1 MENQK
6 TIKLY
11 VYVDGIN
18 DIPFYGSD
26 SSEYEE
32 FILSNGEQFI
42 LSNGFIFNVRN
53 VNEQIEIGSF
63 RYDAKRMGGA
73 PTISF
78 TLMYEDCLDNFWSD
92 QVYAKFRGERYFL
105 KQTPTSSKSNDDA
118 RYRHDV
124 ELIAERTI
132 LDNAYFYD
140 AVVGSPIENDVPVTN
155 STKFHF
161 YGHIEKFVE
170 RMNASLQYT
179 GIQKVDEDGNVVS
192 GYHVV
197 LDDDVVTRD
206 QKQVSFDS
214 AVFSQALQE
223 SYNTFGIPFYFDGQT
238 IHIGFTNNVIG
249 DVLEYGVDGALISAT
264 KTNANFK
271 VINRA
276 TGNGSSDNIPYY
288 YPNNAPK
295 GELAADVVSAS
306 EDYSCIIVD
315 DELFSEKINIDSSIT
330 YKYSNVT
337 IPKVT
342 DIYKK
347 EYRNGVQDHHVAM
360 SWRGTIIPFDIHIES
375 PEETTTTLL
384 IRPLFEIYKYQGV
397 VGGTEGELASC
408 KIDISLTIGGK
419 VYIGKDVGIL
429 GYEFDA
435 KIPKGSYS
443 VRAKLTV
450 NPNYTSTR
458 ENFSFDYGFEWNADT
473 KAGWYYDDKEIELED
488 VGLSISE
495 DATLTGGDTI
505 TQRLVKKVNTS
516 STLQP
521 SIYRAT
527 DGKER
532 FYNAVNYPFPHEE
545 GYELKYG
552 EYVLDGEV
560 HNDAYKKDDGTYYE
574 FTNEYK
580 EGRPREHV
588 FTVDDIKPTI
598 KEATNNI
605 SWVEKDEEGNDKT
618 VFQRIDMF
626 SDFAYNI
633 GDNDETY
640 TDPNGN
646 TSFKHPYFFA
656 KLRKLDFNLFEHA
669 SEMGEMTFSMTSGH
683 CGACNFKIG
692 VSDDYPQFNT
702 VQVDEDGNLVY
713 DENGYVLCGLE
724 DFQGKVEP
732 QDRQQDTVNYEVW
745 IALKK
750 EEDTYGI
757 LMPKAP
763 KYEGGT
769 LVDAGHRPVACSSE
783 NANDGDTFVILNIN
797 LPDEYVYRAE
807 KKLEKA
813 IVKYIWENNVEKFN
827 FSVNFS
833 RIFLEENYLLK
844 GDESVLSLLN
854 ENARLARVKYNGDE
868 YILYVS
874 SYSYSMNDDD
884 VLPEIRVELDD
895 TLTIAQNALQ
905 TAIDGVKSDIASA
918 INTIDVAA
926 IGSRYFLRK
935 DTYDVAEEPIEFK
948 KGVVFGDNGMVEV
961 NEDGT
966 SKLTID
972 YLDVTRKATFTSLEI
987 QEKSHVGGEILITPA
1002 SMVCNRVEEL
1012 EDAYRCYFETYG
1024 ESGEEIFNQF
1034 AEGDQAI
1041 SQTFNE
1047 WGGHYYWRLVT
1058 GIGEDY
1064 IDLSKTDCAPESDVP
1079 KVGDKIIQLG
1089 NRTNTTRQAAQVLS
1103 SHGENA
1109 PSFIMYNGI
1118 DSFSLEGKNITG
1130 IVWNP
1135 EKQEPQMYSYGD
1147 FFFGDRN
1154 LENNFITFQKKEGD
1168 EEKKLHIN
1176 ADVTIGAN
1184 SSGLE
1189 NLSEWSVKQQE
1200 IDNAGQKAQDA
1211 IDATN
1216 VVSASVTNLST
1227 TVSTLETNVN
1237 KSIQEI
1243 NQKLD
1248 GVVESYFDDYTPSR
1262 TNEPAATWITDGTEA
1277 DHVGDT
1283 FTNTAIQG
1291 EDAGKSWRWLEQ
1303 SDGTY
1308 DWQQIADSDAAK
1320 ALALAGQA
1328 KATADG
1334 KTTTF
1339 LVTPSNYSVG
1349 DIWIVGDVVPDGFVF
1364 KRGDI
1369 LTTSNSST
1377 EYVANHWSKY
1387 LNYMDEFE
1395 TELNETVGELE
1406 NSIAEAEDAAKQ
1418 YSDEGKEVLQG
1429 LINDLEKSKA
1439 EVNDVYTKAQSDG
1452 IISQSE
1458 QQAINA
1464 SKAYADAQKELLDTT
1479 LKAYADGVADNAEKE
1494 AIADAEAKVNAAKK
1508 ELNDAIDEVDGKV
1521 EGAIQSMN
1529 DKEELFSTFDKGSN
1543 LDVDGVV
1550 MSKMVAVKNED
1561 EEIEAFLNG
1570 STFAEDDSERNC
1582 GKLILAAGIPE
1593 EGGVL
1598 EERAKQANTRIYEDG
1613 CIYTNN
1619 MHLQKGATIG
1629 ETIRVQEDGF
1639 ELDGPNDGVITITEQ
1654 YGFQSSN
1661 DKMYFQAGG
1670 TCQGNV
1676 MLEVGVNGAGYC
1688 PSTPVPLMIFGDKG
1702 GIAMECGGGMFA
1714 GFRPKTRI
1722 VTKTY
1727 DNIWDSDHTIIVNV
1741 ENATVVFDLPERPQ
1755 YGQVYEIYICHASA
1769 GVLLY
1774 TRGKGGYDF
1783 IGGSQFADIQ
1793 INAGSRRHI
1802 TLMFAGQ
1809 WWLNYRNLY

>member
-1 MENQK
+1 MVNANPKSIE
-6 TIKLY
+6 LY
-11 VYVDGIN
+11 VLVDGN
-18 DIPFYGSD
+18 EVPFYGTSA
-26 SSEYEE
+26 SSYEE
-32 FILSNGEQFI
+32 FILANGDVFVTKG
-42 LSNGFIFNVRN
+42 GFVFNVRHS
-53 VNEQIEIGSF
+53 NEQVKVGSF

-73 PTISF
+73 PTITF
-78 TLMYEDCLDNFWSD
+78 TLMYDECLDKFWSD
-92 QVYAKFRGERYFL
+92 HVYAKFRGERYFL
-105 KQTPTSSKSNDDA
+105 KQTPTSSKNNDDA

-124 ELIAERTI
+124 ELVAERII
-132 LDNAYFYD
+132 LDNANFYD

-192 GYHVV
+192 GYRVV

-238 IHIGFTNNVIG
+238 IHIGFTNNVID

-306 EDYSCIIVD
+306 EDYSCTIVD
-315 DELFSEKINIDSSIT
+315 YELFSEKINIDSSII
-330 YKYSNVT
+330 YRYSNVA
-337 IPKVT
+337 IPRIT
-342 DIYKK
+342 DIYEQDYVNGRFFSKIANFGF
-347 EYRNGVQDHHVAM
+347 NGV
-360 SWRGTIIPFDIHIES
+360 IIPFNIHIES
-375 PEETTTTLL
+375 ETDTTTSLF
-384 IRPLFEIYKYQGV
+384 IKPFFEIYRYEDSNDK
-397 VGGTEGELASC
+397 VGDLSTC
-408 KIDISLTIGGK
+408 NIDISIEIGDK
-419 VYIGKDVGIL
+419 LYIGRDVGSL

-435 KIPKGSYS
+435 EIPKGSGTT
-443 VRAKLTV
+443 RGKLIVT
-450 NPNYTSTR
+450 PNITSSKNR
-458 ENFSFDYGFEWNADT
+458 FSFHYGFEWNADT
-473 KAGWYYDDKEIELED
+473 KAGWYYEDKEIELED

-495 DATLTGGDTI
+495 NATLTGGDTI

-532 FYNAVNYPFPHEE
+532 FYNAINYPFPYVE

-552 EYVLDGEV
+552 EYILDNEV
-560 HNDAYKKDDGTYYE
+560 HNDIYKKDDGTYYE

-605 SWVEKDEEGNDKT
+605 SWVETDEEGNDKT

-626 SDFAYNI
+626 SEFAYNI

-640 TDPNGN
+640 TDPNGD

-669 SEMGEMTFSMTSGH
+669 SELGEMTFSMTSGH

-692 VSDDYPQFNT
+692 VSEDYPQYNT
-702 VQVDEDGNLVY
+702 VQVDEEGNLVY

-763 KYEGGT
+763 KYENEDELIYDKNGIATNGVV
-769 LVDAGHRPVACSSE
+769 VDAGHRPVACSSE

-797 LPDEYVYRAE
+797 LPDEYIYRAE

-854 ENARLARVKYNGDE
+854 ENARLTRVKYNGDE

-874 SYSYSMNDDD
+874 SYSYSMNDGD

-895 TLTIAQNALQ
+895 TLTISQNALQ
-905 TAIDGVKSDIASA
+905 NAIDGVKSDIASA
-918 INTIDVAA
+918 INAIDVAA

-935 DTYDVAEEPIEFK
+935 DTYDVAEAPIEFK

-1002 SMVCNRVEEL
+1002 SMVCNKVEEL

-1118 DSFSLEGKNITG
+1118 DSFSLEGKEVTG
-1130 IVWNP
+1130 IEWNA
-1135 EKQEPQMYSYGD
+1135 EKQEPKMYSYGS
-1147 FFFGDRN
+1147 FYFGDRN
-1154 LENNFITFQKKEGD
+1154 LEDNFITFQKKEGD
-1168 EEKKLHIN
+1168 EKKSLHIN
-1176 ADVTIGAN
+1176 ADITIGAN
-1184 SSGLE
+1184 SSGLT
-1189 NLSEWSVKQQE
+1189 NLSEWKEAEDKINEASQGVTL
-1200 IDNAGQKAQDA
+1200 IRQD
-1211 IDATN
+1211 
-1216 VVSASVTNLST
+1216 VQNLQDQ
-1227 TVSTLETNVN
+1227 
-1237 KSIQEI
+1237 I
-1243 NQKLD
+1243 D
-1248 GVVESYFDDYTPSR
+1248 GVVENHFYEGVPTIDNY
-1262 TNEPAATWITDGTEA
+1262 PAIQWTTDEEKNN
-1277 DHVGDT
+1277 HIGDT
-1283 FTNTAIQG
+1283 YINIASEEQ
-1291 EDAGKSWRWLEQ
+1291 DPDNAGKAWRWTFTDNEHT
-1303 SDGTY
+1303 GY
-1308 DWQQIADSDAAK
+1308 HWHPIADTDAVK
-1320 ALALAGQA
+1320 AL
-1328 KATADG
+1328 
-1334 KTTTF
+1334 
-1339 LVTPSNYSVG
+1339 
-1349 DIWIVGDVVPDGFVF
+1349 
-1364 KRGDI
+1364 
-1369 LTTSNSST
+1369 
-1377 EYVANHWSKY
+1377 
-1387 LNYMDEFE
+1387 
-1395 TELNETVGELE
+1395 LE
-1406 NSIAEAEDAAKQ
+1406 A
-1418 YSDEGKEVLQG
+1418 Y
-1429 LINDLEKSKA
+1429 
-1439 EVNDVYTKAQSDG
+1439 KAQAG
-1452 IISQSE
+1452 IDDLQ
-1458 QQAINA
+1458 
-1464 SKAYADAQKELLDTT
+1464 Y
-1479 LKAYADGVADNAEKE
+1479 LKGTF
-1494 AIADAEAKVNAAKK
+1494 AKSV
-1508 ELNDAIDEVDGKV
+1508 
-1521 EGAIQSMN
+1521 
-1529 DKEELFSTFDKGSN
+1529 
-1543 LDVDGVV
+1543 DVDGVV
-1550 MSKMVAVKNED
+1550 MSEMMAVKNED
-1561 EEIEAFLNG
+1561 DEIEAFLNG
-1570 STFAEDDSERNC
+1570 SIIAKDTTEANC
-1582 GKLILAAGIPE
+1582 GKLILAAGIPSDSR
-1593 EGGVL
+1593 VL
-1598 EERAKQANTRIYEDG
+1598 EERAKEAATRIYEDG
-1613 CIYTNN
+1613 CTYTKNL
-1619 MHLQKGATIG
+1619 HLQDGCTIG
-1629 ETIRVQEDGF
+1629 NSIKVI
-1639 ELDGPNDGVITITEQ
+1639 NDGVTIDNTTYNGQTRLTESGTEVFGNLLD
-1654 YGFQSSN
+1654 GFPFDVMFGQCGSYAQEILVGDYKGLCYTFHKDN
-1661 DKMYFQAGG
+1661 DQNKDVMPVG
-1670 TCQGNV
+1670 T
-1676 MLEVGVNGAGYC
+1676 LYEVPNGYC
-1688 PSTPVPLMIFGDKG
+1688 VASM
-1702 GIAMECGGGMFA
+1702 AGMFA
-1714 GFRPKTRI
+1714 GLRPNLRVIK
-1722 VTKTY
+1722 Y
-1727 DNIWDSDHTIIVNV
+1727 SYQDNLGNPHQLTEYDHTIIIQASTTG
-1741 ENATVVFDLPERPQ
+1741 ATFYLRLPDEPMDGQEYYILTTDQDQDLTI
-1755 YGQVYEIYICHASA
+1755 YSAKDVYSLVDATTKRTREFTSQNRREIKLVYS
-1769 GVLLY
+1769 
-1774 TRGKGGYDF
+1774 KD
-1783 IGGSQFADIQ
+1783 SQTWFMTYHYF
-1793 INAGSRRHI
+1793 NS
-1802 TLMFAGQ
+1802 
-1809 WWLNYRNLY
+1809 